1 MSNPDTPRGAILQRD
16 GQTWAIVPRTPVGLV
31 TPEVLDALNNVVKKY
46 SIPIVKITSGQRI
59 ALVGVKAEQ
68 VEDIWKDLGTLV
80 GQAIELC
87 VHFVQA
93 CPGTSVCKFG
103 VQDSLGLG
111 MELEKLYV
119 GMELPAKVKMGV
131 SGCPLCC
138 ASSLVR
144 DVGVIGK
151 KSGFTVS
158 FGGHPGGKPRVA
170 DIVAE
175 DLDKDQVVSL
185 VKKLLEYYKENAK
198 KKERCAR
205 FVERLGIDAIKAA
218 VL

>member
-1 MSNPDTPRGAILQRD
+1 MSTTEKPRGGILQRD
-16 GQTWAIVPRTPVGLV
+16 GETWAIVPRTPVGV
-31 TPEVLDALNNVVKKY
+31 ITPAVLEALNTVVQKY

-59 ALVGVKAEQ
+59 ALVGVKADQ
-68 VEDIWKDLGTLV
+68 VEGIWADLGTDV

-111 MELEKLYV
+111 MDLEKLYV

-144 DVGVIGK
+144 DIGVIGK

-158 FGGHPGGKPRVA
+158 FGGHPGGRPRIA
-170 DIVAE
+170 DEIAE
-175 DLDKDQVVSL
+175 GLTHKQVVDL
-185 VKKLLEYYKENAK
+185 VRKLLVYYNANAK

-205 FVERLGIDAIKAA
+205 FVERVGIEAIKAA

>member
-1 MSNPDTPRGAILQRD
+1 MNATAAPRGGILQRD
-16 GQTWAIVPRTPVGLV
+16 GETWAIVPRTPVGLI
-31 TPEVLDALNNVVKKY
+31 TPSVLAALNAVVQKY
-46 SIPIVKITSGQRI
+46 SIPIIKITSGQRI

-68 VEDIWKDLGTLV
+68 VEDIWADLGTDV

-103 VQDSLGLG
+103 VQNSLGLG
-111 MELEKLYV
+111 LDLEKLYV

-144 DVGVIGK
+144 DIGVIGK
-151 KSGFTVS
+151 KGGFTVS

-170 DIVAE
+170 DVIAE
-175 DLDKDQVVSL
+175 GVTHAEVVEL
-185 VKKLLEYYKENAK
+185 VRKLLVHYNANAK

-205 FVERLGIDAIKAA
+205 FAERVGIEAIKAA

>member
-1 MSNPDTPRGAILQRD
+1 MSKSETPRGAILQRD
-16 GQTWAIVPRTPVGLV
+16 GETWAIVPRTPVGII
-31 TPEVLDALNNVVKKY
+31 TPEVLDALNTVVRKY
-46 SIPIVKITSGQRI
+46 AIPIVKITSGQRI
-59 ALVGVKAEQ
+59 ALVGVKAEE
-68 VEDIWKDLGTLV
+68 VESIWKDLGTLA
-80 GQAIELC
+80 GQAVELC

-111 MELEKLYV
+111 LELEKLYV

-131 SGCPLCC
+131 SGCPFCC

-144 DVGVIGK
+144 DLGVIGK
-151 KSGFTVS
+151 KTGYSVA
-158 FGGHPGGKPRVA
+158 FGGHPGGKPRIA
-170 DIVAE
+170 DLVAE
-175 DLDKDQVVSL
+175 DLDAAQVVDL
-185 VKKLLEYYKENAK
+185 VRKLLEHYRDNAK

-205 FVERLGIDAIKAA
+205 FVERVGIEAIKAA

>member
-1 MSNPDTPRGAILQRD
+1 MSKSETPRGAILQRD
-16 GQTWAIVPRTPVGLV
+16 GETWAIVPRTPVGII
-31 TPEVLDALNNVVKKY
+31 TPQVLDALNTVVGKY

-59 ALVGVKAEQ
+59 ALVGVKAEE
-68 VEDIWKDLGTLV
+68 VESIWKDLGTMA
-80 GQAIELC
+80 GQAVELC

-111 MELEKLYV
+111 LELEKLYV

-144 DVGVIGK
+144 DLGVIGK

-158 FGGHPGGKPRVA
+158 FGGHPGGKPRIA
-170 DIVAE
+170 DVVAE
-175 DLDKDQVVSL
+175 DLDAPQVVAL
-185 VKKLLEYYKENAK
+185 VKKLLEHYRDNAK

-205 FVERLGIDAIKAA
+205 FVERVGIEAIKAA

>member
-1 MSNPDTPRGAILQRD
+1 MTPKETPRGAILQRD
-16 GQTWAIVPRTPVGLV
+16 GETWAIVPRTPVGLI
-31 TPEVLDALNNVVKKY
+31 TPDVLDALNSVVKKY
-46 SIPIVKITSGQRI
+46 AIPIVKITSGQRI
-59 ALVGVKAEQ
+59 ALVGMKAEQ
-68 VEDIWKDLGTLV
+68 VEEIWKDLGNRV

-111 MELEKLYV
+111 LELEKLYV

-144 DVGVIGK
+144 DIGVIGK
-151 KSGFTVS
+151 KSGFSVS
-158 FGGHPGGKPRVA
+158 FGGHPGNKPRVA
-170 DIVAE
+170 DVVAE
-175 DLDKDQVVSL
+175 DLTQDQVVEL
-185 VKKLLEYYKENAK
+185 VRKLLEYYRDNAK

-205 FVERLGIDAIKAA
+205 FAERVGIEAIKAA

>member
-1 MSNPDTPRGAILQRD
+1 MTPKETPRGAILQRD
-16 GQTWAIVPRTPVGLV
+16 GETWAIVPRTPVGLI
-31 TPEVLDALNNVVKKY
+31 TPDVLDALNSVVKKY
-46 SIPIVKITSGQRI
+46 AIPIVKITSGQRI
-59 ALVGVKAEQ
+59 ALVGMKAEQ
-68 VEDIWKDLGTLV
+68 VEEIWKDLGNRV

-111 MELEKLYV
+111 LELEKLYV

-144 DVGVIGK
+144 DIGVSGK
-151 KSGFTVS
+151 KSGFSVS
-158 FGGHPGGKPRVA
+158 FGGHPGNKPRVA
-170 DIVAE
+170 DVVAE
-175 DLDKDQVVSL
+175 DLTQDQVVEL
-185 VKKLLEYYKENAK
+185 VRKLLEYYRDNAK

-205 FVERLGIDAIKAA
+205 FAERVGIEAIKAA

>member
-1 MSNPDTPRGAILQRD
+1 MSTTEKPRGGILQRD
-16 GQTWAIVPRTPVGLV
+16 GETWAIVPRTPVGV
-31 TPEVLDALNNVVKKY
+31 ITPAVLEALNAVVRKY

-68 VEDIWKDLGTLV
+68 VEDIWKDLGTDV

-103 VQDSLGLG
+103 VQNSLGLG
-111 MELEKLYV
+111 MDLEKLYV

-144 DVGVIGK
+144 DLGVIGK
-151 KSGFTVS
+151 KTGFTVS
-158 FGGHPGGKPRVA
+158 FGGHPGAKPRIA
-170 DIVAE
+170 DVIAE
-175 DLDKDQVVSL
+175 EMTHEQVVDL
-185 VKKLLEYYKENAK
+185 VHKLLVYYNANAK

-205 FVERLGIDAIKAA
+205 FVERVGIEAVKAA

>member
-1 MSNPDTPRGAILQRD
+1 MEKQEAPRGAILQRD
-16 GQTWAIVPRTPVGLV
+16 GETWAIVPRTPVGLI
-31 TPEVLDALNNVVKKY
+31 TPEVLDALNTVVKKY

-59 ALVGVKAEQ
+59 ALVGMKAEQ
-68 VEDIWKDLGTLV
+68 VEPIWADLGTLV

-93 CPGTSVCKFG
+93 CPGTSVCRFG
-103 VQDSLGLG
+103 VQNSLGLG
-111 MELEKLYV
+111 LELEKLYV

-144 DVGVIGK
+144 DIGVIGK
-151 KSGFTVS
+151 KDGFTVA
-158 FGGHPGGKPRVA
+158 FGGHSGGKPRAA

-175 DLDKDQVVSL
+175 GLDQDQVVAL
-185 VKKLLEYYKENAK
+185 VKKLLDYYRDNAK

-205 FVERLGIDAIKAA
+205 FAERVGIEAIKAA

>member
-1 MSNPDTPRGAILQRD
+1 MTGKETPRGAILQRD
-16 GQTWAIVPRTPVGLV
+16 GETWAIVPRTPVGLI
-31 TPEVLDALNNVVKKY
+31 TPEVLEALNTVVKKY
-46 SIPIVKITSGQRI
+46 QVPIVKITSGQRI

-68 VEDIWKDLGTLV
+68 VEAIWADLGSDV

-111 MELEKLYV
+111 LELEKLYV

-131 SGCPLCC
+131 SGCPFSC

-158 FGGHPGGKPRVA
+158 FGGHPGGKPRIA
-170 DIVAE
+170 DVVAE
-175 DLDKDQVVSL
+175 DLDAAQVVAL
-185 VKKLLEYYKENAK
+185 VKKLLEHYRDNAK

-205 FVERLGIDAIKAA
+205 FVERVGIEAIKAA

>member
-1 MSNPDTPRGAILQRD
+1 MKEQTAPRGGILQRD
-16 GQTWAIVPRTPVGLV
+16 GETWAIVPRTPVGII
-31 TPEVLDALNNVVKKY
+31 TPEVLEALNTVVKKY
-46 SIPIVKITSGQRI
+46 AIPIVKITSGQRI

-111 MELEKLYV
+111 LELEKLYV

-151 KSGFTVS
+151 KSGFTVA

-170 DIVAE
+170 DVLAE
-175 DLDKDQVVSL
+175 DLAAGQVVDL
-185 VKKLLEYYKENAK
+185 VRKLLEYYRDNAK

-205 FVERLGIDAIKAA
+205 FVERVGIEAIKAA